1 MAVGARAERLR
12 GSPKTIT
19 APRHHCA
26 LHPPLPQPHQATPFP
41 HARLIAPAVCA
52 DRRQRQPRRAQ
63 RGRRAAGARRAAH
76 RRVRAPSPPAP
87 ALGRAQRLLLGRLD
101 ARHALR
107 RRLPRAGGSSPTCS
121 PALPRA
127 DLTRV
132 RCSRRAGPVTGPS
145 KRPWAGRASTDPA
158 TDRLCRWC
166 LSAASRSSAFCLRPA
181 VSCRFAPLQRRF
193 SGLPMVWIDQ
203 GWPK

>member
-1 MAVGARAERLR
+1 MVHMSSSGHYRRPDEPWHVQETHRSRREHGLLPQHLAQL
-12 GSPKTIT
+12 P
-19 APRHHCA
+19 
-26 LHPPLPQPHQATPFP
+26 HPPSRWQLPHPG
-41 HARLIAPAVCA
+41 PAACL
-52 DRRQRQPRRAQ
+52 QRAQ
-63 RGRRAAGARRAAH
+63 RGWRADGARRAAH

-132 RCSRRAGPVTGPS
+132 RCSRRAGPVRGPS

-166 LSAASRSSAFCLRPA
+166 LSAASRSSAFCLVRPFLA
-181 VSCRFAPLQRRF
+181 VLLRCSAVC
-193 SGLPMVWIDQ
+193 WDC
-203 GWPK
+203 

>member
-1 MAVGARAERLR
+1 MVHMSSSGHYRRPDEPWHVKETRRSRREHGLLAQHLAQLPRPPSQRPPHPHSLR
-12 GSPKTIT
+12 QWQ
-19 APRHHCA
+19 
-26 LHPPLPQPHQATPFP
+26 L
-41 HARLIAPAVCA
+41 
-52 DRRQRQPRRAQ
+52 RRAQ

-132 RCSRRAGPVTGPS
+132 RCSRRAGPVRGPS

-166 LSAASRSSAFCLRPA
+166 LSAASRSSAFCLVRPFLA
-181 VSCRFAPLQRRF
+181 VLLRCSAVC
-193 SGLPMVWIDQ
+193 WDC
-203 GWPK
+203 